1 MGVVLL
7 VIFYGS
13 ILFCVIA
20 SIMRVA
26 KYANAPLHLR
36 WEFYRGSSVYELSE
50 WWTKAHVGFKDK
62 LKSIVKD
69 IFSLRE
75 YYQRNRGFW
84 YFLYPFHIGLYLLVL
99 WHVWLFVSALTM
111 DAEAAPFW
119 GLVWGHISVALVLI
133 GGVGILVKRATDENL
148 KVYYSPIHYLKWVFL
163 LVTLVG
169 GFYAVQFYYGASM
182 PAVMGYVKG
191 QLAFEWEHKLQPPL
205 FSALH
210 VVFVAPWLI
219 YIPFS
224 HMMQLF
230 FRYYHELRWDHVP
243 NRRGS
248 NIERKVKELLN
259 QPVSWSAPHIQSG
272 KKWSEVAKGMP
283 EDTTEKRDE

>member
-1 MGVVLL
+1 MGGIVF
-7 VIFYGS
+7 VIFYVS

-20 SIMRVA
+20 SIVRVV

-36 WEFYRGSSVYELSE
+36 WELYRGSSVYELSE
-50 WWTKAHVGFKDK
+50 WWTKTPVGFKDK
-62 LKSIVKD
+62 LKSVAKD
-69 IFSLRE
+69 ILSLRE

-84 YFLYPFHIGLYLLVL
+84 YFLFPFHIGLYLLIL
-99 WHVWLFVSALTM
+99 WHIWLFVSAVTI
-111 DAEAAPFW
+111 DVETAPLW
-119 GLVWGHISVALVLI
+119 GLVWGGVATALVFV

-148 KVYYSPIHYLKWVFL
+148 KVYYPPIHYFKWIFV

-182 PAVMGYVKG
+182 PDVMGYVKD
-191 QLAFEWEHKLQPPL
+191 QLAFEWEHKLHPPL

-210 VVFVAPWLI
+210 VLFVVPWLL

-224 HMMQLF
+224 HIMQLF

-243 NRRGS
+243 NLRGS
-248 NIERKVKELLN
+248 DIEKKVKKLLN

-272 KKWSEVAKGMP
+272 KKWSEVAKGLP
-283 EDTTEKRDE
+283 EDTTGKER